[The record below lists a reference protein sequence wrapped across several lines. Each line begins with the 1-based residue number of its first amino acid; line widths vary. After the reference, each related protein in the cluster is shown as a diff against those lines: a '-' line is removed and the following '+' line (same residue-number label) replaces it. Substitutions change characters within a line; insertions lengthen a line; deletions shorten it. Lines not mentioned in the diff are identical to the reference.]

1 MTPTLLVASALA
13 LLAELPAVP
22 TDKSGR
28 YVAAA
33 YLVFF
38 VLVALYVAIMA
49 QRLRR
54 IQRMADD
61 LQARL
66 PDRPPEGEPRA

>member
-1 MTPTLLVASALA
+1 MTPTLLAASALA

-38 VLVALYVAIMA
+38 VLIAVYVAIMA

-54 IQRMADD
+54 IARMADD
-61 LQARL
+61 LQQRL
-66 PDRPPEGEPRA
+66 DERPPEDEPRP

>member
-1 MTPTLLVASALA
+1 MTPPLLAAPALA

-22 TDKSGR
+22 TDTSGR

-38 VLVALYVAIMA
+38 VLIAIYVAIMA

-66 PDRPPEGEPRA
+66 PERPLEGDPRR